1 MPILGI
7 YASQISGHLFA
18 PSGAYD
24 SIATVTVGA
33 GGTSTVTFSSIPS
46 TYQHLQI
53 RFLARG
59 TASADDIY
67 GALTFNGV
75 GGTAYAAHELDGN
88 GSTVGAQA
96 FTSRGDAIINF
107 INGANRTSGVF
118 TAGVMDILDYANT
131 NKNKTIRHLVGYD
144 NNGSGNMTFQSGLFA
159 NTSAISSATIGA
171 SSGNF
176 AQYSSFALYGIKGS

>member
-1 MPILGI
+1 MLNSLIGI
-7 YASQISGHLFA
+7 IASSGGVTV
-18 PSGAYD
+18 SNSYE
-24 SIATVTVGA
+24 SIATVTVGS
-33 GGTSTVTFSSIPS
+33 GGSSSITFSSIPS

-59 TASADDIY
+59 TASLDDIF

-75 GGTAYAAHELDGN
+75 GGTSYAAHDINGDG
-88 GSTVGAQA
+88 SAVTAQA
-96 FTSRGDAIINF
+96 FTSRADAVINL

-131 NKNKTIRHLVGYD
+131 NKNKTMRHLVGYD
-144 NNGSGNMTFQSGLFA
+144 NNGSGFITLQSSLFA
-159 NTSAISSATIGA
+159 NTSAITSATISA

-176 AQYSSFALYGIKGS
+176 AQYSSFALYGIKG

>member
-1 MPILGI
+1 MINSLIGI
-7 YASQISGHLFA
+7 IASSGGGI
-18 PSGAYD
+18 PNSYE
-24 SIATVTVGA
+24 SIATVNV
-33 GGTSTVTFSSIPS
+33 TSAVSSITFSSIPA

-59 TASADDIY
+59 TASLDNIY

-75 GGTAYAAHELDGN
+75 GGTSYAAHDIDGD
-88 GSTVGAQA
+88 GSAVYSQA
-96 FTSRGDAIINF
+96 FISRGDAVINF
-107 INGANRTSGVF
+107 INGAYRTSGVV

-144 NNGSGNMTFQSGLFA
+144 NNGSGTMTLQSSLFA
-159 NTSAISSATIGA
+159 NTSAISSATITA

-176 AQYSSFALYGIKGS
+176 AQYSQFALYGIKG